1 MKRVLE
7 NGADRE
13 EAEVRV
19 PRVSARAG
27 AGPRGGYRGGRP
39 DDGARGQ
46 RDVHNVEMKAEI
58 FAKKSM
64 AGAVIGR
71 GGDRVQSIRRN
82 TGCQVHIRKGRSDE
96 AEHVVELKGK
106 KSQIEAALVE
116 VQNVFAEVDPEYAR
130 EHPGISVASVQL
142 KTLPEMVGCL
152 IGRKGDRVRSIQE
165 SSGATV
171 KVHKLVEGE
180 KMQDVFIYGTLD
192 EVDKAQELVTA
203 ALLSY
208 DPDRSRNRRLEP
220 VQRNTVMPEPL
231 SGGRVMQQSTVLGG
245 QTMLPGLA
253 QTAVVAPAPAQPQ
266 MILQQT
272 PGALA
277 QQSTMLLLQADGTL
291 MPIKVLNQGMPTAA
305 TTATLPGQTATIT
318 PQLIGQGGT
327 TLLTQAP
334 FGGLAT
340 SPSPAQTIVPM
351 GTMGG
356 AAGLGMGLA
365 GGGPVDLVGQTVNQ
379 TGSGRKIPMTQ
390 GRL

>member
-1 MKRVLE
+1 MFAVYNQGHIEGLL
-7 NGADRE
+7 
-13 EAEVRV
+13 AEKGEQSV
-19 PRVSARAG
+19 
-27 AGPRGGYRGGRP
+27 
-39 DDGARGQ
+39 
-46 RDVHNVEMKAEI
+46 
-58 FAKKSM
+58 KKDSSCKSFLC
-64 AGAVIGR
+64 ATTAVA
-71 GGDRVQSIRRN
+71 
-82 TGCQVHIRKGRSDE
+82 T
-96 AEHVVELKGK
+96 VVTVV
-106 KSQIEAALVE
+106 QIEAALVE

-130 EHPGISVASVQL
+130 DHPGISVASVQL

-165 SSGATV
+165 TSGATV

-208 DPDRSRNRRLEP
+208 DPDRSRNRRPEP

-231 SGGRVMQQSTVLGG
+231 SGGRVIQQGAVLGG

-253 QTAVVAPAPAQPQ
+253 QTAVVAPTPAQPQ

-277 QQSTMLLLQADGTL
+277 QQSTMLLLQADGSL
-291 MPIKVLNQGMPTAA
+291 MPIKVLNQGVPAMT
-305 TTATLPGQTATIT
+305 TTATLPGQTATIA
-318 PQLIGQGGT
+318 PQLIGQGGA
-327 TLLTQAP
+327 TLMTQAP

-351 GTMGG
+351 GAASGVAGMGI
-356 AAGLGMGLA
+356 GLA
-365 GGGPVDLVGQTVNQ
+365 GGGAVDLVGQTVNQ